1 MRTFTMQ
8 ALSGTKIRLE
18 GGRWRL
24 KHEQAE
30 QEAKPCFD
38 VMPKLLSVDGDIVLV
53 HPVGVE
59 DGALERL
66 LAVDVGE
73 VAHGDLVDMFHGPGD
88 LETQD
93 WVKRKQARV
102 SKIAIWK

>member
-1 MRTFTMQ
+1 
-8 ALSGTKIRLE
+8 
-18 GGRWRL
+18 
-24 KHEQAE
+24 
-30 QEAKPCFD
+30 
-38 VMPKLLSVDGDIVLV
+38 MPKLLSVDGDVVLV

-88 LETQD
+88 
-93 WVKRKQARV
+93 K
-102 SKIAIWK
+102 